1 MVEHSHIQEAT
12 ACQGRSPEGGEGQM
26 ARILVVDDD
35 VDFQVIMR
43 RILEAEGYEVT
54 IAQNGE
60 RALEMVRH
68 GEPPDAVLL
77 DVMMSTT
84 LEGVDVA
91 RSIKEETAMEHVPI
105 IMVSSI
111 ATSPYAAE
119 FPDYEHMPIDGW
131 FSKPVQPAVLLKTL
145 RRLLSQ
151 TSEETTEDPGVG
163 QT

>member
-1 MVEHSHIQEAT
+1 MM
-12 ACQGRSPEGGEGQM
+12 P
-26 ARILVVDDD
+26 RILVVDDD

-43 RILEAEGYEVT
+43 RVLESEGYEVT
-54 IAQNGE
+54 IAENGDS
-60 RALEMVRH
+60 ALEMVREA
-68 GEPPDAVLL
+68 EPPDVVLL

-91 RSIKEETAMEHVPI
+91 RTIKEDTALEHVPI

-131 FSKPVQPAVLLKTL
+131 FSKPVQPSVLLKTL
-145 RRLLSQ
+145 QRLLGQ
-151 TSEETTEDPGVG
+151 GSEETTGDFGVS
-163 QT
+163 QN